1 MINKHV
7 TPLHQYFMV
16 GLSMSGHQFGI
27 SASVLCILSVC
38 GAGLGIVVGTIAKD
52 IQEAQGLVI
61 PILMPLMLFSGF
73 FLPYNDIP
81 IYFRWLY
88 DVSFLRYAFNIL
100 KINQWA
106 GVNFSD
112 CDDSSADNECPRTC
126 YVDGEDYLDGTNAS
140 SISMANNFFILLGI
154 LAGMLILSF
163 VVMRSAIMKKAR
175 RG

>member
-1 MINKHV
+1 
-7 TPLHQYFMV
+7 MV
-16 GLSMSGHQFGI
+16 GLSMSGNQFGI
-27 SASVLCILSVC
+27 FVAVLGILSVC

-88 DVSFLRYAFNIL
+88 EISFLRYAFNIL

-106 GVNFSD
+106 DVNFSD
-112 CDDSSADNECPRTC
+112 CDDSSVMSTVCPFAC
-126 YVDGEDYLDGTNAS
+126 YVDGEAYLDGTKAS

-154 LAGMLILSF
+154 LAVMLTLSF
-163 VVMRSAIMKKAR
+163 VIMRRAIMRKAR
-175 RG
+175 KG